1 MKYLRWSTTILSSN
15 SFVDRSAKLSTKGLS
30 ISLQTVLCTLHI
42 QRTFRSLMLNPLVDS
57 LAGLSINE
65 LEDKIVVLQRRYFM
79 TGNPGVQQQ
88 IQNFLEIYQ
97 EEVQTRRAI
106 EYNRQKNAENGETGL
121 DKLINVS

>member
-1 MKYLRWSTTILSSN
+1 
-15 SFVDRSAKLSTKGLS
+15 
-30 ISLQTVLCTLHI
+30 
-42 QRTFRSLMLNPLVDS
+42 MLNPLVDS
-57 LAGLSINE
+57 LENFTVTE

-106 EYNRQKNAENGETGL
+106 EYNRQKNAENGESGL

>member
-1 MKYLRWSTTILSSN
+1 
-15 SFVDRSAKLSTKGLS
+15 
-30 ISLQTVLCTLHI
+30 
-42 QRTFRSLMLNPLVDS
+42 MLNPLVDS
-57 LAGLSINE
+57 LENFTVTE

-79 TGNPGVQQQ
+79 TGNPGVQSQ

>member
-1 MKYLRWSTTILSSN
+1 
-15 SFVDRSAKLSTKGLS
+15 
-30 ISLQTVLCTLHI
+30 
-42 QRTFRSLMLNPLVDS
+42 MLNPLVDS
-57 LAGLSINE
+57 LENFTVTE

-88 IQNFLEIYQ
+88 ISNFLEIYQ

-106 EYNRQKNAENGETGL
+106 EYNRQKNAENGGSGL